1 MIEAAKSF
9 FSASRP
15 EGTLKRRI
23 RGVLEYNRAAIG
35 VPEHSAQIHHS
46 VLVRDSQSRCR
57 LQIASYH
64 KLMSDSK
71 KHPAIG
77 IDLGTTFSAVA
88 FLGPDGRPETVRNAE
103 GDLTTPSAVFF
114 DHKHPI
120 VGVEAVEAG
129 LLEPDRLAQFAK
141 RDIGESY
148 YEKRICGKHL
158 PAEVI
163 QALILRK
170 LKEDTELTL
179 GDVQQAVVTVPAFF
193 NEPCRKATQDAG
205 RLAGLDVL
213 DIINEPTA
221 AAICY
226 GVQQGF
232 LSASGESEHAET
244 VLVYD
249 LGGGTFDVT
258 VMKIEGGRF
267 DTVATAGDVYLGGI
281 DWDKRIVDF
290 IAEKFQEEHGV
301 DPREDIQAMPE
312 LMRKANQ
319 TKHALTQRESVTVAF
334 AHEGMRMR
342 TELTQQEFS
351 ERCVDLVDRTIMT
364 VQLVLDDA
372 GITWTDLTRLIL
384 VGGSTRMP
392 MIRSELESCSS
403 MALDRSLSPDE
414 AVSHGAALYAGMLL
428 NGEHDQPGA
437 ISVSNVNSH
446 DLGVLAIDPKTGE
459 PRRQIMIPRNSSLPA
474 RKTVRFRTHTD
485 NQANVKIEIV
495 EGGDDRGTNATKIGK
510 CVVDDLPRGTRKG
523 TNVDVQFD
531 YAADGRLTVRAALP
545 EVDRKIT
552 MTLNRAAGLSDD
564 EVESWIN
571 VLDSGFSDAALAEL
585 PELDQA
591 FEDSEIEPSDN
602 DLPGDAGPSDTI
614 PTDLENAPL
623 GGGLPEVGSASAAPI
638 PFIDLGEPAKKET
651 VAPQINVA
659 GSAVAGSAVA
669 ATPAVPL
676 QELDSPPPGSLGS
689 PPVAQIV
696 PEAGG
701 SDINSV
707 LDFTPVDEVA
717 PTAAAP
723 ATPLPATP
731 LPTPQQTPTAAPMIQ
746 PVGKQ
751 QPAAKAAPLGDA
763 PLPDFMAAQKP
774 AVSKGPAIRVGEDTS
789 KPKANQSDMAALA
802 ALGGGKPQTK
812 ASAPVIM
819 TDSGAAPVKKTN
831 AAPVISVSNDTPG
844 GKKKSGGMFGK
855 KKK

>member
-1 MIEAAKSF
+1 
-9 FSASRP
+9 
-15 EGTLKRRI
+15 
-23 RGVLEYNRAAIG
+23 
-35 VPEHSAQIHHS
+35 
-46 VLVRDSQSRCR
+46 
-57 LQIASYH
+57 
-64 KLMSDSK
+64 MSDSK

-88 FLGPDGRPETVRNAE
+88 YLGPDGRPETVRNAE

-120 VGVEAVEAG
+120 VGIEAVEAG

-232 LSASGESEHAET
+232 LSSSGESEHTET

-258 VMKIEGGRF
+258 VMKIDGGRF
-267 DTVATAGDVYLGGI
+267 NTVATAGDVYLGGI

-290 IAEKFQEEHGV
+290 IAETFQEQHGV
-301 DPREDIQAMPE
+301 DPREDVQAMPE

-342 TELTQQEFS
+342 TELSQQAFS
-351 ERCVDLVDRTIMT
+351 DRCMDLVDRTIMT

-372 GITWTDLTRLIL
+372 GITWKDLTRLIL

-428 NGEHDQPGA
+428 NGQQGQPGA

-474 RKTVRFRTHTD
+474 RKTVRFRTHSD

-495 EGGDDRGTNATKIGK
+495 ESGDDRGTNATKIGK

-531 YAADGRLTVRAALP
+531 YATDGRLRVRAALP
-545 EVDRKIT
+545 EVDRKIS

-571 VLDSGFSDAALAEL
+571 VLDTGFSDAALAEL

-591 FEDSEIEPSDN
+591 FADSEIESSDK
-602 DLPGDAGPSDTI
+602 DLPGDTSPSDTI
-614 PTDLENAPL
+614 PTELESDPF
-623 GGGLPEVGSASAAPI
+623 GGGLPETGTATAAAI
-638 PFIDLGEPAKKET
+638 PFIELGDPVKKET
-651 VAPQINVA
+651 AAPQINVA

-669 ATPAVPL
+669 GSAVAETPASTVELQPL
-676 QELDSPPPGSLGS
+676 DASPPGTLGTI
-689 PPVAQIV
+689 PAAQIL
-696 PEAGG
+696 PAPD
-701 SDINSV
+701 SSQINSV
-707 LDFTPVDEVA
+707 LDFTPVGDA
-717 PTAAAP
+717 AAAP
-723 ATPLPATP
+723 IPAAP
-731 LPTPQQTPTAAPMIQ
+731 IPAAPIPAAPIPAAKQAPAVAPMIQ
-746 PVGKQ
+746 PAGKQ
-751 QPAAKAAPLGDA
+751 PPPAKAAPLGDA
-763 PLPDFMAAQKP
+763 PLPDFMATKKPAISTGP
-774 AVSKGPAIRVGEDTS
+774 AVSIGEETS
-789 KPKANQSDMAALA
+789 KPKANSSDIAALA
-802 ALGGGKPQTK
+802 SLGDGQPQVK
-812 ASAPVIM
+812 ASAPVIL
-819 TDSGAAPVKKTN
+819 TDSGAAPAKKAN
-831 AAPVISVSNDTPG
+831 AAPVISISDAPPS
-844 GKKKSGGMFGK
+844 GKKKSGGLFGK